1 MPAILRN
8 KNVCLFLLGDLLA
21 NLGNYAL
28 WLAMAVWVKTL
39 TGSTAAAGMVMF
51 SFVLGSLS
59 LPVFGVLADRYPRKR
74 LLVVGYLSFAVAAFV
89 LLLVDSPDDIWMIYA
104 VVFANGLSGA
114 LAAPALSALLPSL
127 VSDDHLPLVNGAHQS
142 LHGVLRLF
150 APALGVGVFAVVGGP
165 TVAAGVACSFL
176 LATGAVLL
184 VRPTAPTDAAGPGPT
199 DPAESGAKRPEKFN
213 WWEEVSGG
221 AAFLLRNPLLRRITV
236 ATAIAVLGI
245 GFFEVLG
252 IEVVTKGLGRD
263 ASALGLLGVAQG
275 VGCMVGGVTVG
286 MLLRKFREQAIIA
299 VAMVI
304 CALSTLALVVPLL
317 PVVLFAVFALGLMLP
332 ALTAP
337 TTTALQ
343 RQVPDSHLGRVFA
356 AFEFAITMPQTVS
369 MATGALL
376 ISHVDYRILLGVVAV
391 MLCLAAGYVAAPARK
406 WADGAPER
414 TEAVETEAETAE
426 SDSRPRT
433 ALPEAR

>member
-8 KNVCLFLLGDLLA
+8 KNVCLFLLGDLLV

-59 LPVFGVLADRYPRKR
+59 LPVTGVLADRFPRRR
-74 LLVVGYLSFAVAAFV
+74 LLAVSYLSFAVVASA

-104 VVFANGLSGA
+104 VVFANGLCGA

-150 APALGVGVFAVVGGP
+150 APALGVGVFAMVGGP
-165 TVAAGVACSFL
+165 TVAAGVTCLFL

-184 VRPTAPTDAAGPGPT
+184 VRPTTPAAATEPGPT
-199 DPAESGAKRPEKFN
+199 DPAESGAERPEKN
-213 WWEEVSGG
+213 TWWQEVSGG
-221 AAFLLRNPLLRRITV
+221 VAFLLGHPLLRRIVV

-252 IEVVTKGLGRD
+252 MEVVTKGLGRD

-286 MLLRKFREQAIIA
+286 MLLRKFREQNIIA
-299 VAMVI
+299 VALVI
-304 CALSTLALVVPLL
+304 CALATLTLIVPLL
-317 PVVLFAVFALGLMLP
+317 PVVLLAVFLLGLMLP
-332 ALTAP
+332 ALTTP
-337 TTTALQ
+337 STTVLQ

-356 AFEFAITMPQTVS
+356 AFEFAITMPQTLS

-376 ISHVDYRILLGVVAV
+376 ISRVDYRVLLGVVALV
-391 MLCLAAGYVAAPARK
+391 LCLAACYLAAPARK
-406 WADGAPER
+406 RAAGTPGR
-414 TEAVETEAETAE
+414 TEPVETGEEAAE